1 MNNKKPKK
9 IITKSNFLTAPKN
22 LKILVSIVERS
33 KAAFYLDVLE
43 GYDVNFQ
50 TIMYGKGTAPTEIS
64 HYLGLLD
71 DSKAV
76 IFSIVAEDRINEI
89 LQAYEE
95 KYFKIKHGKGI
106 AFTIPISSII
116 GVMIYQFLT
125 NKGEK

>member
-1 MNNKKPKK
+1 
-9 IITKSNFLTAPKN
+9 
-22 LKILVSIVERS
+22 
-33 KAAFYLDVLE
+33 
-43 GYDVNFQ
+43 
-50 TIMYGKGTAPTEIS
+50 MYGKGTAPTEIS

-76 IFSIVAEDRINEI
+76 IFSIVADDRINEI